1 MELEPAQHLAK
12 GTGTHFRPARG
23 RGNPAQKIEESLL
36 ERNPFHDCSGLLLVE
51 LRAVSVRADN
61 GQARSCV
68 FQRHERVEAGCV
80 GIRIDQAYTLPLLR
94 GQRRKVE
101 RDGASAGCAVGAP
114 NGQNLADA
122 VPGLVTGRGFGGRG
136 DVRMQGLAVAI
147 FFLESAGVFATGCE
161 PIDDGGSPG
170 QHGFFVARDCRRLGV
185 LRHGVE

>member
-1 MELEPAQHLAK
+1 MLYYSAFALADVYK
-12 GTGTHFRPARG
+12 RQGTHLRPARG

-136 DVRMQGLAVAI
+136 DVRMIL
-147 FFLESAGVFATGCE
+147 
-161 PIDDGGSPG
+161 
-170 QHGFFVARDCRRLGV
+170 
-185 LRHGVE
+185 